1 MKSKCTNALISL
13 IIIASTCFGC
23 NPKLSQKRPG
33 DILNGNVVDLCVPDS
48 SARGIYHWK
57 TTFNLTSEE
66 LDFLKE
72 HDINKLYVRMF
83 DVGMEEQDQY
93 DIDDVIPL
101 GTTVFNSQIPDN
113 CNVIP
118 TVYITLK
125 ALKAYEG
132 RETELADLIIERV
145 YAMASWNELG
155 DITEIQF
162 DCDWTSTTRPMYECF
177 CNHARKVLND
187 KGAILSGTIRLHQ
200 IEEAYYPFDKGVVM
214 IYNTGSLYDAN
225 ATNSILDYDDVSKY
239 LSVENRINKFLAARK
254 DNCPLMEIA
263 YPTYG
268 WGVVYDYDDNFKR
281 LISRQGENDVKW
293 NEWVRWE
300 TSEIDEVIRVK
311 ELVDNTIG
319 RASNG
324 NIIYHLDIDN
334 LSKYSDDEIENIY
347 N

>member
-1 MKSKCTNALISL
+1 MKKKCCNAWIVVLVIALTCICCKPKRGNDDGPLTFVADSL
-13 IIIASTCFGC
+13 ADT
-23 NPKLSQKRPG
+23 
-33 DILNGNVVDLCVPDS
+33 
-48 SARGIYHWK
+48 RGVYHWK
-57 TTFNLTSEE
+57 TTFDLTEDDLS
-66 LDFLKE
+66 FLQE
-72 HDINKLYVRMF
+72 HRVDQLYIRMF

-93 DIDDVIPL
+93 DVDDVIPL
-101 GTTVFNSQIPDN
+101 GTTVFNSPIPEN

-125 ALKAYEG
+125 ALRAYEG
-132 RETELADLIIERV
+132 HESELADLIIERV

-155 DITEIQF
+155 EIKEVQY
-162 DCDWTSTTRPMYECF
+162 DCDWTAETRLSFEQL
-177 CNHARKVLND
+177 CNHTRKQLSE

-214 IYNTGSLYDAN
+214 IYNTGSLYDDDAI
-225 ATNSILDYDDVSKY
+225 NSILDYDDVSKY
-239 LSVENRINKFLAARK
+239 LSVKKRIDKFLKARK

-268 WGVVYDYDDNFKR
+268 WGVVYDYDGNFKR
-281 LISRQGENDVKW
+281 LVSRQGENDVKW